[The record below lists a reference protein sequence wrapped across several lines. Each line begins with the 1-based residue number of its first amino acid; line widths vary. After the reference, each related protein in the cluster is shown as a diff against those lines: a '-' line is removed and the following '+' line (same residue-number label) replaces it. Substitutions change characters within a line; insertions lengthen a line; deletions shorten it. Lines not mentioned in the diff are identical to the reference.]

1 MKGKTAAKKK
11 LTTHLVEPN
20 GERLTGISW
29 GEPKAKRVGVLFF
42 LFIFCRKLAL
52 HPVHARMGHE
62 LRLDREN
69 LFVVVAGFFLPLLW
83 EEPESRKKSDAS
95 QLATSTVAAD
105 I

>member
-42 LFIFCRKLAL
+42 LFIF
-52 HPVHARMGHE
+52 
-62 LRLDREN
+62 
-69 LFVVVAGFFLPLLW
+69 
-83 EEPESRKKSDAS
+83 
-95 QLATSTVAAD
+95 